1 MSWGEFFFSISQH
14 IKVSGVTLDE
24 YILPYHFIIIIP
36 NWFTKISWSK
46 QPWVLDFSN
55 LNVANYVKRFEQ
67 VIQYNLTNWYRII
80 ALFGACAYSRK
91 NAFWEL
97 IENVGAPI
105 LYILRLTSVRLYASR
120 GELALKEISGSLH
133 PPQGSPRLVPKC
145 APGCEFWYFRCSQ
158 ENNISKIWVSGHF
171 CTTTWWKNERFWDR
185 GGDA

>member
-1 MSWGEFFFSISQH
+1 MSWSSDFRSIIFEGTGFFFFFFFFFNIKKKFVFGSRKCLIQGAGFLEIFLHNVLHCKADVVGRIFFSISQH

-67 VIQYNLTNWYRII
+67 VIQYNLINWYRII
-80 ALFGACAYSRK
+80 AFYGACAYSRK

-120 GELALKEISGSLH
+120 GE
-133 PPQGSPRLVPKC
+133 
-145 APGCEFWYFRCSQ
+145 
-158 ENNISKIWVSGHF
+158 
-171 CTTTWWKNERFWDR
+171 CT
-185 GGDA
+185 